1 MLMVRIRKFEGFFR
15 IYIVNEDNNEYIIDN
30 LFFMEKDLAEKHCLD
45 NEFRI
50 VDENYNPMDMQ
61 WFNFQLK

>member
-1 MLMVRIRKFEGFFR
+1 MLMVRIRKFDGSYR

-30 LFFMEKDLAEKHCLD
+30 LEFVSKSNAEKYCND

-50 VDENYNPMDMQ
+50 VDEKYNPMDMQ
-61 WFNFQLK
+61 

>member
-1 MLMVRIRKFEGFFR
+1 MIQVRIRKFNGFYR

-30 LFFMEKDLAEKHCLD
+30 LEFVSKINAEKYCNN

-50 VDENYNPMDMQ
+50 VDEKYNPM
-61 WFNFQLK
+61 NEL